1 MIRNTIKQNAS
12 PKLSS
17 ATSFV
22 RKSLGMKTDEHR
34 GALFGIKIRNQQNPA
49 TKNGHHLFNKPQ

>member
-1 MIRNTIKQNAS
+1 MRIIPHQRNIVPFVGGSMIRNTIKQNAS

-34 GALFGIKIRNQQNPA
+34 GALFGIK
-49 TKNGHHLFNKPQ
+49 